1 MRDHLCLTLCDLVDC
16 SLPDSVHGI
25 SQARIL
31 VWVAISSSKESSWSR
46 DRTHVSW
53 VSCTGRQ
60 ILYHCATW
68 EADVGSNLCKFGFS
82 ALVGLIKPWQVK
94 KRSSVLF
101 SDCRIL
107 LLCNR
112 RCQSAQ
118 GIVNWC
124 SLSLSPHAHF
134 VIWEKWFQAILQG
147 FILKQAF
154 EGFCCFL

>member
-1 MRDHLCLTLCDLVDC
+1 MRDQLCLTLCDFVDC
-16 SLPDSVHGI
+16 SLPDSSVHGI

-31 VWVAISSSKESSWSR
+31 LWVAISSSR

-53 VSCTGRQ
+53 VSCIGRQ
-60 ILYHCATW
+60 ILYCCATW

-82 ALVGLIKPWQVK
+82 ALMGLIEAWQVK

-118 GIVNWC
+118 GIVNWY

-154 EGFCCFL
+154 EDFCCFF